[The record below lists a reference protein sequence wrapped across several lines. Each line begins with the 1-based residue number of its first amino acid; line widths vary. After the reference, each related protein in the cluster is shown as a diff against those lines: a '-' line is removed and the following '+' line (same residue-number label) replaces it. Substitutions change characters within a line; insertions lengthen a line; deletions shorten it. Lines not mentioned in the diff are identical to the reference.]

1 LCFQAELQYLHHHAG
16 VTAIVGLNASPAI
29 NLSGAFGT
37 KAVAIGSEAAYDAS
51 TGEFTKYNAGLSY
64 SSGDDFV
71 AALNL

>member
-16 VTAIVGLNASPAI
+16 ITAIVGLNASPAI

-37 KAVAIGSEAAYDAS
+37 KAVAIGADTAYDTS